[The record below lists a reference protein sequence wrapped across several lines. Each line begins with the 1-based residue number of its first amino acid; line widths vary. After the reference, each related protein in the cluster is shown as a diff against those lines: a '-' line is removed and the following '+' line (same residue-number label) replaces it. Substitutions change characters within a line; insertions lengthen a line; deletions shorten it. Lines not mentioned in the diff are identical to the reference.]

1 MHLFSIDSAVELRT
15 LNTQQPV
22 CVCFSYRH
30 WNNMYERTRTR
41 DRTDVCTLDVIKLLH
56 RCCTFLC
63 FNHIYLYIY
72 TAISFFIHSFVHLS
86 LSLPPSLCTMC
97 LFLSSLS
104 HTHTHVQTH
113 TRTYKHTHARTNKQ
127 THTPCQLDE
136 WSPILI
142 FCSCKHFQRSVYWR
156 IVGDLPF
163 CEF

>member
-86 LSLPPSLCTMC
+86 LSLSLPLFVPCVSFC
-97 LFLSSLS
+97 LLS
-104 HTHTHVQTH
+104 HIHTRTYKYTHARTNTHTHVQTN
-113 TRTYKHTHARTNKQ
+113 THTH
-127 THTPCQLDE
+127 THTHRVNLM
-136 WSPILI
+136 S
-142 FCSCKHFQRSVYWR
+142 
-156 IVGDLPF
+156 GLPY
-163 CEF
+163 